1 MKLLILTQ
9 KVDKN
14 DAILGFFHEW
24 IREFSKNIESVIVIC
39 LEKGEVDLPESVQV
53 FSLGKEKFMI
63 HDSRFKL
70 LTKLKYLWN
79 FYKFIW
85 KYRKEYDA
93 VFVHMNQIY
102 VILGGLIWK
111 MWHKKI
117 ALWYVHRQKTFSLWL
132 ATKFAD
138 NIFTSSPESFTV
150 VSDKVSYVG
159 HGVDSSRFKDNIFN
173 RDNSKTKI
181 IHVGRISEI
190 KDLETLILA
199 GEILNKKTP
208 NFSIEFYG
216 APSNDTDK
224 MYVGELKE
232 LIKEKNLENIVLFK
246 GLVSNAEI
254 SGIYAGA
261 NLSVNMSPKGGWDK
275 VVIESIMAQCPVF
288 ASNLALKPVFGEY
301 SDKFLFEYKNPLDLA
316 NKIEAFLTTS
326 DREIIIKNLH
336 DHAVAEYDFKNLMR
350 KIVEKLQ

>member
-1 MKLLILTQ
+1 MRFLILTQ
-9 KVDKN
+9 KVDKD

-24 IREFSKNIESVIVIC
+24 IREFSKNVESVIVIC
-39 LEKGEVDLPESVQV
+39 LWKGGVDLPENVKV
-53 FSLGKEKFMI
+53 LSLGKENNT
-63 HDSRFKL
+63 SKL
-70 LTKLKYLWN
+70 NQILS
-79 FYKFIW
+79 FYKYIW
-85 KYRKEYDA
+85 QERKNYDS

-102 VILGGLIWK
+102 VILGGFIWK

-117 ALWYVHRQKTFSLWL
+117 ALWYVHRQNSFSLWL
-132 ATKFAD
+132 ATKFVD

-159 HGVDSSRFKDNIFN
+159 HGVDSSRFSGNVFN

-181 IHVGRISEI
+181 VHVGRISEI

-199 GEILNKKTP
+199 GEILNKKIS
-208 NFSIEFYG
+208 NLSIELYG
-216 APSNDTDK
+216 APSNDADK
-224 MYVGELKE
+224 TYVEELKK
-232 LIKEKNLENIVLFK
+232 LIKEKNLENLVLFK
-246 GLVSNAEI
+246 GPVSNAEI
-254 SGIYAGA
+254 SGVYAVA

-316 NKIEAFLTTS
+316 NKVEAFLATPDKETV
-326 DREIIIKNLH
+326 IKSLH
-336 DHAVAEYDFKNLMR
+336 DHVVAEYDFKNLIR
-350 KIVEKLQ
+350 KITVKLND